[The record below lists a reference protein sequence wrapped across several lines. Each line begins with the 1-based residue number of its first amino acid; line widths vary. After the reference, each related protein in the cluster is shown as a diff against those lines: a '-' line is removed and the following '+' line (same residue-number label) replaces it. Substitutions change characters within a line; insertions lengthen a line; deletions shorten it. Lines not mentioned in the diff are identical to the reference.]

1 MGGGGGRET
10 TTTEINKDFKPYIQ
24 YALGEGKKWYEG
36 LPQAP
41 STLAPEQSQYSQQA
55 IDLAAQ
61 RAQAGSPLLDAAQA
75 EQLATIQGR
84 GVNPFLSGALEQAN
98 RLSGEQFT
106 KNIQALQSQ
115 ASSMGRYGS
124 AAQGQQQMNA
134 QDVFARA
141 LTEQGGQLAYQ
152 SAEAERARQMAASQ
166 GAPQLAAAD
175 YADLQRLFQ
184 AGQAQEGY
192 SQQAIQGQ
200 LAAQDLPMQRL
211 QQAANVF
218 YGAPL
223 ETKTTATSSGGK

>member
-1 MGGGGGRET
+1 MGGGGGSQSST
-10 TTTEINKDFKPYIQ
+10 TTLNPSFKPYIE
-24 YALGEGKKWYEG
+24 YALREGKQWYEG

-84 GVNPFLSGALEQAN
+84 GVTPFLSGALEQAN

-200 LAAQDLPMQRL
+200 LAAQQLPIQNL
-211 QQAANVF
+211 QQLANVF

-223 ETKTTATSSGGK
+223 ETKTATSSGGK